1 MNAQVPTYNLSIYV
15 ANRPGALARI
25 AQTFSRRGFNIESL
39 VVSAGATG
47 DFSRMTITAKG
58 DEAGLEQ
65 VIMQCSKLVD
75 VLACR
80 EHTDEEVV
88 ARELA
93 LVKVAV
99 DSHQRGEVLQIAD
112 HFRAKTVD
120 LSENSIVLE
129 ATGSSEKL
137 DAMVDLMR
145 KYKIIE
151 LVRTGKVIMARG
163 ERETE
168 IRRGGFAVARSRRA
182 RLSAGSAASV
192 ETGIWNPDKINIIL
206 DFIKSR
212 FVLLRNLFN

>member
-1 MNAQVPTYNLSIYV
+1 MNMNTPIPAHNLSIYV

-39 VVSAGATG
+39 VVSPGASG

-58 DEAGLEQ
+58 DAAGLEQ
-65 VIMQCSKLVD
+65 IIMQCSKLVD

-80 EHTDEEVV
+80 EHSDEEVV
-88 ARELA
+88 AREMA
-93 LVKVAV
+93 LVKVAAEP
-99 DSHQRGEVLQIAD
+99 SQRGEILQIAD

-120 LSENSIVLE
+120 LSDKSIVLE

-137 DAMVDLMR
+137 DAMVDLLR

-163 ERETE
+163 ERET
-168 IRRGGFAVARSRRA
+168 
-182 RLSAGSAASV
+182 
-192 ETGIWNPDKINIIL
+192 
-206 DFIKSR
+206 
-212 FVLLRNLFN
+212 

>member
-1 MNAQVPTYNLSIYV
+1 MSGMEKNMNKEQPTHNLSIYV

-88 ARELA
+88 AREMA
-93 LVKVAV
+93 LVKVAAEPG
-99 DSHQRGEVLQIAD
+99 QRSEVLQIAD

-120 LSENSIVLE
+120 LSDKSIVLE

-137 DAMVDLMR
+137 DAMVNLLR
-145 KYKIIE
+145 KFKIIE

-163 ERETE
+163 ERET
-168 IRRGGFAVARSRRA
+168 
-182 RLSAGSAASV
+182 
-192 ETGIWNPDKINIIL
+192 
-206 DFIKSR
+206 
-212 FVLLRNLFN
+212 

>member
-1 MNAQVPTYNLSIYV
+1 MSGRETDMNNELPTHNLSIYV

-39 VVSAGATG
+39 VVSAGASG

-58 DEAGLEQ
+58 DAAGLEQ
-65 VIMQCSKLVD
+65 IIMQCSKLVD

-80 EHTDEEVV
+80 EHSDEEVV

-99 DSHQRGEVLQIAD
+99 GSSHRAEVLQIAD

-120 LSENSIVLE
+120 LAEKSIVLE
-129 ATGSSEKL
+129 ATGGSTKL
-137 DAMVDLMR
+137 DAMVNLLS
-145 KYKIIE
+145 KFKIIE

-163 ERETE
+163 ERET
-168 IRRGGFAVARSRRA
+168 
-182 RLSAGSAASV
+182 
-192 ETGIWNPDKINIIL
+192 
-206 DFIKSR
+206 
-212 FVLLRNLFN
+212 

>member
-1 MNAQVPTYNLSIYV
+1 MSKESLSHNLSIYV

-47 DFSRMTITAKG
+47 DFSRMTITAQG

-99 DSHQRGEVLQIAD
+99 EPAQRSEVLQIAD

-120 LSENSIVLE
+120 LSEKSMVLE
-129 ATGSSEKL
+129 ATGGSEKL
-137 DAMVDLMR
+137 DAMVDLLR
-145 KYKIIE
+145 KFKIIE

-163 ERETE
+163 ERET
-168 IRRGGFAVARSRRA
+168 
-182 RLSAGSAASV
+182 
-192 ETGIWNPDKINIIL
+192 
-206 DFIKSR
+206 
-212 FVLLRNLFN
+212 

>member
-1 MNAQVPTYNLSIYV
+1 MSGMEKNMNKESSAHNLSIYV

-39 VVSAGATG
+39 VVSPGATG

-58 DEAGLEQ
+58 DKAGLEQ

-137 DAMVDLMR
+137 DAMVDLLR

-163 ERETE
+163 ERET
-168 IRRGGFAVARSRRA
+168 
-182 RLSAGSAASV
+182 
-192 ETGIWNPDKINIIL
+192 
-206 DFIKSR
+206 
-212 FVLLRNLFN
+212 

>member
-1 MNAQVPTYNLSIYV
+1 MNKEPSAHNLSIYV

-80 EHTDEEVV
+80 EHSDEEVV

-93 LVKVAV
+93 LVKVAGT
-99 DSHQRGEVLQIAD
+99 GEHRVEALRMAEA
-112 HFRAKTVD
+112 FRARVVD
-120 LSENSIVLE
+120 
-129 ATGSSEKL
+129 ATNASFVFELTGRTAKIEQFI
-137 DAMVDLMR
+137 ALMR
-145 KYKIIE
+145 PLGLRE
-151 LVRTGKVIMARG
+151 VVRTGIAAISRGADALKV
-163 ERETE
+163 
-168 IRRGGFAVARSRRA
+168 
-182 RLSAGSAASV
+182 
-192 ETGIWNPDKINIIL
+192 
-206 DFIKSR
+206 
-212 FVLLRNLFN
+212 

>member
-1 MNAQVPTYNLSIYV
+1 MSNEFPTHNLSIYV

-39 VVSAGATG
+39 VVSPGASG

-58 DEAGLEQ
+58 DAAGLEQ
-65 VIMQCSKLVD
+65 IIMQCSKLVD

-93 LVKVAV
+93 LVKIAV
-99 DSHQRGEVLQIAD
+99 DGTQRSEVLQIAE

-120 LSENSIVLE
+120 LAENAMVLE
-129 ATGSSEKL
+129 ATGGSAKI
-137 DAMVDLMR
+137 DAMIDLLG
-145 KYKIIE
+145 KFKIIE

-163 ERETE
+163 SRET
-168 IRRGGFAVARSRRA
+168 
-182 RLSAGSAASV
+182 
-192 ETGIWNPDKINIIL
+192 
-206 DFIKSR
+206 
-212 FVLLRNLFN
+212 

>member
-1 MNAQVPTYNLSIYV
+1 MSKENPAHNLSIYV

-39 VVSAGATG
+39 VVSPGATG

-58 DEAGLEQ
+58 DKAGLEQ
-65 VIMQCSKLVD
+65 IIMQCSKLVD

-120 LSENSIVLE
+120 LSEKSIVLE

-137 DAMVDLMR
+137 DAMVDLLR

-163 ERETE
+163 ERET
-168 IRRGGFAVARSRRA
+168 
-182 RLSAGSAASV
+182 
-192 ETGIWNPDKINIIL
+192 
-206 DFIKSR
+206 
-212 FVLLRNLFN
+212 

>member
-1 MNAQVPTYNLSIYV
+1 MSGMEKNMSKEPLAHNLSIYV

-80 EHTDEEVV
+80 EHNEEEVV

-99 DSHQRGEVLQIAD
+99 DGGQRGEVLQIAD

-120 LSENSIVLE
+120 LADKSIVME

-137 DAMVDLMR
+137 DALVNLLR
-145 KYKIIE
+145 KFKIIE

-163 ERETE
+163 ERET
-168 IRRGGFAVARSRRA
+168 
-182 RLSAGSAASV
+182 
-192 ETGIWNPDKINIIL
+192 
-206 DFIKSR
+206 
-212 FVLLRNLFN
+212 

>member
-1 MNAQVPTYNLSIYV
+1 MNKEQLAHNLSIYV

-39 VVSAGATG
+39 VVSAAGTNG

-88 ARELA
+88 MREMA
-93 LVKVAV
+93 LVKLAV
-99 DSHQRGEVLQIAD
+99 EPSQRSEVLQIAE

-120 LSENSIVLE
+120 LTEKSMILE

-145 KYKIIE
+145 KFKIVE

-163 ERETE
+163 EQET
-168 IRRGGFAVARSRRA
+168 
-182 RLSAGSAASV
+182 
-192 ETGIWNPDKINIIL
+192 
-206 DFIKSR
+206 
-212 FVLLRNLFN
+212 

>member
-1 MNAQVPTYNLSIYV
+1 MNMNTSIPTHNLSIYV

-39 VVSAGATG
+39 VVSPGASG

-58 DEAGLEQ
+58 DAAGLEQ
-65 VIMQCSKLVD
+65 IIMQCSKLVD

-80 EHTDEEVV
+80 EHSDEEVV
-88 ARELA
+88 AREMA
-93 LVKVAV
+93 LVKVATEP
-99 DSHQRGEVLQIAD
+99 SQRGEILQIAD

-120 LSENSIVLE
+120 LSDKSMVLE

-137 DAMVDLMR
+137 DAMVDLLR

-163 ERETE
+163 ERET
-168 IRRGGFAVARSRRA
+168 
-182 RLSAGSAASV
+182 
-192 ETGIWNPDKINIIL
+192 
-206 DFIKSR
+206 
-212 FVLLRNLFN
+212 

>member
-1 MNAQVPTYNLSIYV
+1 MSKEQLAHNLSIYV

-39 VVSAGATG
+39 VVSAAGTNG

-75 VLACR
+75 VVACR
-80 EHTDEEVV
+80 EHNDEEVV
-88 ARELA
+88 AREMA

-99 DSHQRGEVLQIAD
+99 EGGQRGEVLQIAD

-120 LSENSIVLE
+120 LSDKSIVLE

-137 DAMVDLMR
+137 DAMVNLLR
-145 KYKIIE
+145 KFHIIE

-163 ERETE
+163 ERET
-168 IRRGGFAVARSRRA
+168 
-182 RLSAGSAASV
+182 
-192 ETGIWNPDKINIIL
+192 
-206 DFIKSR
+206 
-212 FVLLRNLFN
+212 

>member
-1 MNAQVPTYNLSIYV
+1 MSNDISTHNLSIYV

-25 AQTFSRRGFNIESL
+25 AQMFSRRGFNIESL
-39 VVSAGATG
+39 VVSPGATG

-58 DEAGLEQ
+58 DAGGLDQ
-65 VIMQCSKLVD
+65 IIMQCSKLVD

-99 DSHQRGEVLQIAD
+99 DSAQRGEVLQIAD

-120 LSENSIVLE
+120 LSENSMVLE
-129 ATGSSEKL
+129 ATGGSTKL
-137 DAMVDLMR
+137 DAMIELLG

-163 ERETE
+163 ERET
-168 IRRGGFAVARSRRA
+168 
-182 RLSAGSAASV
+182 
-192 ETGIWNPDKINIIL
+192 
-206 DFIKSR
+206 
-212 FVLLRNLFN
+212 

>member
-1 MNAQVPTYNLSIYV
+1 
-15 ANRPGALARI
+15 
-25 AQTFSRRGFNIESL
+25 
-39 VVSAGATG
+39 
-47 DFSRMTITAKG
+47 MTITAKG
-58 DEAGLEQ
+58 DESGLEQ
-65 VIMQCSKLVD
+65 IIMQCSKLVD

-120 LSENSIVLE
+120 LSEKSIVLE

-163 ERETE
+163 ERET
-168 IRRGGFAVARSRRA
+168 
-182 RLSAGSAASV
+182 
-192 ETGIWNPDKINIIL
+192 
-206 DFIKSR
+206 
-212 FVLLRNLFN
+212 

>member
-1 MNAQVPTYNLSIYV
+1 MNKKLATYNLSIFV
-15 ANRPGALARI
+15 ANRPGALVRI
-25 AQTFSRRGFNIESL
+25 AQAFSRRGFNIESL
-39 VVSAGATG
+39 VVSPGTTA

-58 DEAGLEQ
+58 DRAGLEQ
-65 VIMQCSKLVD
+65 IIMQCSKLVD

-163 ERETE
+163 ERET
-168 IRRGGFAVARSRRA
+168 
-182 RLSAGSAASV
+182 
-192 ETGIWNPDKINIIL
+192 
-206 DFIKSR
+206 
-212 FVLLRNLFN
+212 